1 VIKFFD
7 ASYSNQKMATIGKG
21 LHSLIPPKSASQ
33 PEPDF
38 PKVSG
43 PLARM
48 KKESVFNIEINKVRP
63 NPMQPRQEMDQDG
76 LVELAE
82 SIKEHGILQPLIV
95 TKSVKDLDKGQD
107 VEYILIAGHRRL
119 EAAKMAGLPHVPA
132 IIRDSTEQQKL
143 ELALVENLQRADLN
157 ALDKAKAFKRLHD
170 EFDLTH
176 QEIAQKIGKSREVVT
191 NTMRFLNLPE
201 EIQEG
206 LSGGKISEGHAKMIA
221 GIKSPQ
227 TQKALYDEIVRNN
240 LNVRQVEQR
249 AREISVSA
257 HKRKIFHDPE
267 IKKIAG
273 QLTAYFGTKV
283 DIRRSGLGGKVII
296 EFPDKDNLENV
307 VKKIIK

>member
-1 VIKFFD
+1 MQ
-7 ASYSNQKMATIGKG
+7 NIGKG
-21 LHSLIPPKSASQ
+21 LHSLIPPKSVSQ
-33 PEPDF
+33 EQDF

-48 KKESVFNIEINKVRP
+48 KKESVFNIEINKIRP
-63 NPMQPRQEMDQDG
+63 NPMQPRQEMDRAD
-76 LVELAE
+76 LEELAE

-95 TKSVKDLDKGQD
+95 TKSVKNVDKGQD
-107 VEYILIAGHRRL
+107 VEYTIIAGHRRW

-176 QEIAQKIGKSREVVT
+176 QEIGQKLGKSREVVT
-191 NTMRFLNLPE
+191 NTLRLLNLPQ
-201 EIQEG
+201 EIQDG
-206 LSGGKISEGHAKMIA
+206 LASGKIAEGHAKMIA

-227 TQKALYDEIVRNN
+227 TQKALYEEILQNN

-257 HKRKIFHDPE
+257 HKRKIFYDPE

-273 QLTAYFGTKV
+273 RLTAYFGNKT
-283 DIRRSGLGGKVII
+283 DITRSGVGGRIVIG
-296 EFPDKDNLENV
+296 FTDKEDLEKIT
-307 VKKIIK
+307 KKIIK